1 MSNALRK
8 EASMALNEAAT
19 KGVLWQTTKDLILSS
34 KNQATIQRDLNTFRE
49 GLYPS
54 NKHTATRLSQDKII
68 DMLGNEEKRKFL
80 KIKERFDNTED
91 RTIYLRLLH
100 IILANSKSQ
109 SKYNLNEL
117 FENIL
122 KEDNE
127 EDIYKLIDEALHK
140 FMPESNSKLQLGYS
154 VHNRKIYSEPSNA
167 VRGHHD
173 RDVYMR
179 PNTSHKNKK
188 ENEVYENMNKNNSNY
203 NNAGTSNNAGNY
215 ETVNKLNSSKKT
227 KKSTEYKPKLPPKVS
242 ELIPRYQKF
251 RTIAL
256 IFNKNTGHTYYRPIN
271 KDEYIK
277 IYKDSEEDKDKLVFL
292 NEDELT
298 SISFIQITSL
308 RQSVVGG
315 RKTLKTRKTNKRRK

>member
-8 EASMALNEAAT
+8 KASMALNEAAT

-68 DMLGNEEKRKFL
+68 DMLGDEEKRKFL
-80 KIKERFDNTED
+80 KIKERFDNRED

-122 KEDNE
+122 KEDNG
-127 EDIYKLIDEALHK
+127 EDIYNLIDEALHK
-140 FMPESNSKLQLGYS
+140 FMPESNSKLQLAYS

-167 VRGHHD
+167 VRGH
-173 RDVYMR
+173 RDWDFYMR
-179 PNTSHKNKK
+179 PNTSHKKNKA
-188 ENEVYENMNKNNSNY
+188 EINVYENMNENN
-203 NNAGTSNNAGNY
+203 NNSNNAGNSKNVGNY
-215 ETVNKLNSSKKT
+215 ENVNKLKSP
-227 KKSTEYKPKLPPKVS
+227 KKSTEYKPKLPPKVL
-242 ELIPRYQKF
+242 ELKPRYQKF
-251 RTIAL
+251 KTIAL
-256 IFNKNTGHTYYRPIN
+256 IFNKDTGHTYYRPIN
-271 KDEYIK
+271 KDEYEK
-277 IYKDSEEDKDKLVFL
+277 IYNDSEGDKDKLVFL

-298 SISFIQITSL
+298 SISFIQITGL
-308 RQSVVGG
+308 RESVVGG
-315 RKTLKTRKTNKRRK
+315 RKTLKTRKTNKSRK